1 MGDVRTKD
9 TKATLLDMEY
19 VRKDDEYVTLAPI
32 IGFYIK
38 RKNGN
43 KGANETLQYAN
54 EDVGR

>member
-1 MGDVRTKD
+1 
-9 TKATLLDMEY
+9 MEY
-19 VRKDDEYVTLAPI
+19 VRKDDEYVALALI